1 MNQGEKRMR
10 EILGEKSEQIIK
22 TLRNI
27 SPDFADYV
35 VNYAYGDIY
44 SREPGLPDKAREV
57 AVVANLMGQG
67 NTGLP
72 LKLHLRGM
80 LNVGWTQN
88 EVLELLIFLSSYNG
102 FPTSV
107 GALLMAKEIFD
118 EWEEE

>member
-1 MNQGEKRMR
+1 MSQGEKRLR
-10 EILGEKSEQIIK
+10 EILGEKSEQTLK

-27 SPDFADYV
+27 SPDFAAYI

-57 AVVANLMGQG
+57 AAVANLMGQG
-67 NTGLP
+67 NTGLI
-72 LKLHLRGM
+72 LKSHLRGM
-80 LNVGWTQN
+80 LNVGWTRN
-88 EVLELLIFLSSYNG
+88 EILELLIFLSLYNG

-107 GALLMAKEIFD
+107 DAHLKAKEVFD